1 MDNVRHFAVYTFS
14 IARLC
19 LNWLNLTPSRS
30 EVMGNNFKLADMH
43 GHKGC
48 LAGHVIL
55 SHWMNDDGK
64 HNEVKGNTIATTT
77 QDLKW

>member
-1 MDNVRHFAVYTFS
+1 
-14 IARLC
+14 
-19 LNWLNLTPSRS
+19 
-30 EVMGNNFKLADMH
+30 MGYNFKLADMH

-55 SHWMNDDGK
+55 SHWMNDDEK

-77 QDLKW
+77 EDLKW